1 MEINLSK
8 YSPISLFIYFANAFT
23 ATFCS
28 HVTAQS
34 TAEWSQSRSP
44 SNLVS
49 GHVSTMWLIV
59 CTPPHWHLSDDVMCH
74 LWRLAAQRPCPV
86 RKRFNIDDA
95 ERPRLKPGSRI
106 VGSAMR
112 FLLATETDCLP
123 LGWMKCRLET
133 GQTKSAFWMTDEAV
147 GGRRSPGTLGWFS
160 TICSSLSHAAFH
172 HMLGGHRDTHTPALY
187 RTRINNKQQER
198 SITDTA
204 SQLQHL

>member
-74 LWRLAAQRPCPV
+74 LWRSAAQRPCPV

-133 GQTKSAFWMTDEAV
+133 GQTKSAFWKLGEV
-147 GGRRSPGTLGWFS
+147 EGGWRSPGTLDTQGDFQQFAAACHMRPFVVCWVLVS
-160 TICSSLSHAAFH
+160 WWELEDSLLKSVYWND
-172 HMLGGHRDTHTPALY
+172 LLLY
-187 RTRINNKQQER
+187 YR
-198 SITDTA
+198 
-204 SQLQHL
+204 